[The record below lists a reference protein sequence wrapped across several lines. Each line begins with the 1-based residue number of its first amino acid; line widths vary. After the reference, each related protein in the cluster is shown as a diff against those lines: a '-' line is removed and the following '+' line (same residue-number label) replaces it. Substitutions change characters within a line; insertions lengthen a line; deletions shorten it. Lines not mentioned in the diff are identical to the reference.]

1 MARLPLLP
9 LLLLLPLLPLAAC
22 ATPEPG
28 SRLGPGVNGGFGCLG
43 CVIAVGMVQQLSEI
57 HNDSIS
63 SAMARLCGVLP
74 ETHNLRASCQILLQV
89 FGPSIIWMLNTEVTP
104 DVVCHALALCRRD
117 PGEAFCHV
125 FPLPRGGLH
134 QAVEAA
140 RRLAP
145 GSPVPD
151 KFLELS
157 GICSL
162 PKIRD
167 LCELI
172 RRCWSHHTPAQD
184 GDGDLFST
192 VPVFRGSHWRG
203 RDCADRSADV
213 HPGRRPSNQDAFE
226 DSNCNGIW
234 GVDPAD
240 GVAYEKKFCESS
252 RPRGLVLLGDS
263 AGAHFHIPAAWM
275 TGELL
280 SPEAFSNLPVALA
293 NELDWP
299 QLSAFT
305 GFMNSSWASITSPTD
320 SLYLRQNL
328 AVNGQCVSHGV
339 EPISQSHS
347 HCVMRCFSPRSFSR
361 NESDHP
367 ALLVYSFIG
376 NDVCNNARDTVAEMT
391 TPEEMRENALAALAA
406 LDKALPPGSHVLLT
420 GLADGRFLWDHLHGR
435 LHPVGDDVTYADA
448 YAFLDCLQ
456 LSPCAGWMSANASL
470 RDATSERAQQLSL
483 VLEKISAT
491 RSFSNFDAHYVEYP
505 LAKMAEEWVWRGGE
519 AWQLIEAV
527 DGFHP
532 DQTALA
538 LMAGI
543 LWDEITQRW
552 PDVLG
557 PENPHNADIAR
568 VFGDQG
574 GH

>member
-22 ATPEPG
+22 A
-28 SRLGPGVNGGFGCLG
+28 RLGPGVNGGFGCLG

-172 RRCWSHHTPAQD
+172 RRCWSHHIPAQD

-305 GFMNSSWASITSPTD
+305 GFMNSSWASITSRVLHRQGLPDELLSERERPPGPPRLLVHRQRRLQQRPGHGGRDDDAGGDARERPGRPRGPRQGPAARQPRPPHRPGRRPLPVGPPARPLAPRRAVEQRRHLRRCLRLPRLPAAAVVGVGEDFRNSQLQQLRRSLRGVPT
-320 SLYLRQNL
+320 RQD
-328 AVNGQCVSHGV
+328 GRGMGV
-339 EPISQSHS
+339 EGRGGLAAHRGRRRIP
-347 HCVMRCFSPRSFSR
+347 PRPDGPGADGR
-361 NESDHP
+361 HPVGRDH
-367 ALLVYSFIG
+367 
-376 NDVCNNARDTVAEMT
+376 
-391 TPEEMRENALAALAA
+391 AALARRPGPREPSQRRHRPRVWRPGWPLRHRVSQRGGA
-406 LDKALPPGSHVLLT
+406 ARHSRSLNSTIDDLHVEPPWNPRQSGFT
-420 GLADGRFLWDHLHGR
+420 PTR
-435 LHPVGDDVTYADA
+435 LHK
-448 YAFLDCLQ
+448 
-456 LSPCAGWMSANASL
+456 M
-470 RDATSERAQQLSL
+470 RA
-483 VLEKISAT
+483 A
-491 RSFSNFDAHYVEYP
+491 
-505 LAKMAEEWVWRGGE
+505 
-519 AWQLIEAV
+519 
-527 DGFHP
+527 
-532 DQTALA
+532 
-538 LMAGI
+538 
-543 LWDEITQRW
+543 
-552 PDVLG
+552 VLG
-557 PENPHNADIAR
+557 
-568 VFGDQG
+568 
-574 GH
+574 